1 MLNVSLSL
9 FSNLLTR
16 SMFLIQVTLCLI
28 HIVSS
33 QDQVTQMLNSSALT
47 ESANLTVEATV
58 NPQANHHGSTF
69 GMSEEFLL
77 GTLVSLACLSVLI
90 PCILVVYYKNRTDYF
105 VGIRKRFCQFYPSM
119 TSSSDINRLH
129 NDVEQS

>member
-1 MLNVSLSL
+1 MA
-9 FSNLLTR
+9 
-16 SMFLIQVTLCLI
+16 LCLF

-33 QDQVTQMLNSSALT
+33 QDEVTQMLNSST
-47 ESANLTVEATV
+47 STQSANLMVEATV
-58 NPQANHHGSTF
+58 NPQANHHASTF

-90 PCILVVYYKNRTDYF
+90 PCILVVYYKNKTDYF

-119 TSSSDINRLH
+119 TSSPGVTRLH
-129 NDVEQS
+129 NDVEES